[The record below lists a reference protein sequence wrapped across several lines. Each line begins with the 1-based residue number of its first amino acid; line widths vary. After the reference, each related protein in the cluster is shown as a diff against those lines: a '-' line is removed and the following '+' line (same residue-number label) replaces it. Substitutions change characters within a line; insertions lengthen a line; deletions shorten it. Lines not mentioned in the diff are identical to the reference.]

1 MVRPARPWRT
11 QFSPSPMRSVLVLL
25 CLGTPGP
32 PASPVVTH
40 TAVTLAAAQT
50 SPPPTTEVPTTPPV
64 ITRPPVRPDAR
75 LFLDS

>member
-40 TAVTLAAAQT
+40 CSDAGRGPDLAAANHGGADDAAGHHA
-50 SPPPTTEVPTTPPV
+50 PAGAPRRPTVP
-64 ITRPPVRPDAR
+64 
-75 LFLDS
+75 